1 MITGTGIDIVNI
13 ERIIKLLDEHGER
26 FTSKVLSTEEQNSIP
41 KARPEEF
48 IAGRFAAKEA
58 LAKATE
64 QKFTLTAVTVMND
77 SKGKPFFKGDFF
89 SNELEGCRVHLTISH
104 DTGYAAAF
112 VIIES
117 PDEVKK

>member
-48 IAGRFAAKEA
+48 IAGRFAAK
-58 LAKATE
+58 
-64 QKFTLTAVTVMND
+64 F
-77 SKGKPFFKGDFF
+77 
-89 SNELEGCRVHLTISH
+89 
-104 DTGYAAAF
+104 
-112 VIIES
+112 
-117 PDEVKK
+117 